1 MADITNLLCKIYRQ
15 FGEEADCGSE
25 NTAYN
30 IMIDV
35 LSTAKEM
42 AQALSM
48 DDMSEETQRN
58 GRYAYEMLENLI
70 DDLSE
75 D

>member
-48 DDMSEETQRN
+48 DDMSKETQRN

>member
-1 MADITNLLCKIYRQ
+1 MADITNLLGKIYRQ
-15 FGEEADCGSE
+15 FGEEADFGSE

-35 LSTAKEM
+35 LSTAREM

-58 GRYAYEMLENLI
+58 GRYAYETLENLI